1 MALIDKPQLCE
12 LIPHAGSMCLLD
24 EVLSWDEE
32 QIQCL
37 TNSHLD
43 PNNPLRNQDGLSAI
57 ALVEYGAQAM
67 AVHGGLVA
75 SRNGEHLDE
84 GYLAALRD
92 IRLKDRQVDNIASAL
107 IVEAKKIMAAQGNMI
122 YEFSVRANDTM
133 LVSGRA
139 TVVSNL

>member
-1 MALIDKPQLCE
+1 MALIDKPRLCE
-12 LIPHAGSMCLLD
+12 LIPHSGSMCLLD
-24 EVLSWDEE
+24 EVLAWDDE

-37 TNSHLD
+37 SNTHHDLD
-43 PNNPLRNQDGLSAI
+43 NPLRNQEGLRAI

-67 AVHGGLVA
+67 AVHGGLIA
-75 SRNGEHLDE
+75 SSKGEQINE

-92 IRLKDRQVDNIASAL
+92 VRVKDRLVDNISAAL
-107 IVEAKKIMAAQGNMI
+107 KVEAKKIMAQQGNMI
-122 YEFSVRANDTM
+122 YEFSVRANDDM